1 MRMMKDMFDTLVFSR
16 QSFIEEKLIN
26 FILDG
31 LGAKFE
37 PMVVYIIG
45 RIESLTKKLSLAKV
59 KSIL

>member
-1 MRMMKDMFDTLVFSR
+1 MRKMKDMFDTLVFSR

-26 FILDG
+26 FILDR

-45 RIESLTKKLSLAKV
+45 RTEFLTKKLSLAKV
-59 KSIL
+59 KPIL